1 MKTSECDIVV
11 VGVGGQ
17 GVILL
22 SSIIGKAALKAGI
35 PVRSAETHGMA
46 QRGGSV
52 INHLRIGCVF
62 GPKVPIGGADILL
75 ALEPAE
81 ALRNAHYLSKDGIA
95 LVNINPVLPSTVTTG
110 QSRYPPLEEI
120 LDPLERICKEIKT
133 VDATKLAVKAGNS
146 QTMNVVMLGVLSKYI
161 PLREEMLIESLSES
175 VPAKFL
181 EVNRRA
187 FELGKREMQEDRYAM
202 RQKSESLKF
211 Q

>member
-1 MKTSECDIVV
+1 MKTKTSECDIVV

-17 GVILL
+17 GVILI
-22 SSIIGKAALKAGI
+22 SSISGKAALKAGLPI
-35 PVRSAETHGMA
+35 RSAETHGMA
-46 QRGGSV
+46 QRGGSI

-62 GPKVPIGGADILL
+62 GPMVPTGGADILL

-81 ALRNAHYLSKDGIA
+81 ALRYAHYLSRDGVA
-95 LVNINPVLPSTVTTG
+95 LVNTNPVLPSTVTTG

-120 LDPLERICKEIKT
+120 LAPLQRICRDIKT
-133 VDATKLAVKAGNS
+133 LDATKLAVKAGNP
-146 QTMNVVMLGVLSKYI
+146 QTMNVVMLGALSKYI

-187 FELGKREMQEDRYAM
+187 FELGKREV
-202 RQKSESLKF
+202 
-211 Q
+211 